1 MRSTDDPASA
11 SRHMIVVGKG
21 DLVELNLGRIA
32 DRVLTSR

>member
-1 MRSTDDPASA
+1 
-11 SRHMIVVGKG
+11 MIVVGKG